1 MVLADDKLILGLPP
15 FRDLSDA
22 ERAEI
27 LRDGKRVVAAEGA
40 VVFAEGAR
48 AGAFFLLVSGQVK
61 VVQLT
66 PDGGQIVA
74 HFVAPGQFFGLA
86 VAVGLP
92 TYPGTAIAASTS
104 VALSWPAT
112 AWAGLAAGH
121 PGFAETALLT
131 VGSYLQEAFARLRQV
146 ASVRVQQR
154 IAHALLR
161 LLGQSGER
169 GEQATEIA
177 FPVTRQDVAEMAST
191 TLHTV
196 SRTLHAWEDAGI
208 LSGGRRR
215 IVIRDP
221 AALTRIAGEA

>member
-1 MVLADDKLILGLPP
+1 MELADDETISSLPP
-15 FRDLSDA
+15 FRALSHP
-22 ERAEI
+22 ERVEI
-27 LRDGKRVVAAEGA
+27 LFGAKRIVVAEGTTI
-40 VVFAEGAR
+40 FAEGAR
-48 AGAFFLLVSGQVK
+48 PAAFFLLVSGQAK

-74 HFVAPGQFFGLA
+74 HFVVPGQFFGLA

-92 TYPGTAIAASTS
+92 AYPGTAIAATKS
-104 VALSWPAT
+104 VVLSWPAGV
-112 AWAGLAAGH
+112 WAELAAAH
-121 PGFAETALLT
+121 PSFGEAALLT
-131 VGSYLQEAFARLRQV
+131 VGSYLQEAFTRLRQV
-146 ASVRVQQR
+146 ASGRVEQR

-169 GEQATEIA
+169 REQAMEIA

-196 SRTLHAWEDAGI
+196 SRTLHAWEEAGI